1 MRDKFYE
8 MTKNAIL
15 SDIETRNTQE
25 FLGKIQSNIA
35 TEKALADFRKL
46 SVIDKYKE
54 CTRYGKVISSFDT
67 NTTVGWLTIRIME
80 IYNTEFA
87 FILIDG
93 EVTGCYELQ

>member
-1 MRDKFYE
+1 MKDKFYE
-8 MTKNAIL
+8 MAKNAIL

-46 SVIDKYKE
+46 SKLDKFFECQHYGVI
-54 CTRYGKVISSFDT
+54 IS
-67 NTTVGWLTIRIME
+67 NTDITTTDGYLTMRIME

>member
-1 MRDKFYE
+1 MNNT
-8 MTKNAIL
+8 TK
-15 SDIETRNTQE
+15 Q
-25 FLGKIQSNIA
+25 A

-93 EVTGCYELQ
+93 EVTNYYELQ